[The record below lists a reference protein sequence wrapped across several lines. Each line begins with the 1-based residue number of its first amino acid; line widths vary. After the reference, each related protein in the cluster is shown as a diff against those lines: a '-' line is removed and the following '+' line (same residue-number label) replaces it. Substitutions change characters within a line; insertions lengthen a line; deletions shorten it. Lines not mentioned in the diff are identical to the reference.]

1 MLRPGLVLTVLGT
14 IAIGVALGALQAPPA
29 ATAPQPPPDAARP
42 GGFGPRGPS
51 GAPKDANGECPAG
64 TTETRPGN
72 CQAPSLPPPNILDY
86 RPRSTLVTA
95 AHPVPKARFPAV
107 DIHGHPGSL
116 SSPESIANIV
126 AALDSLNVR
135 VLVSADNSS
144 GDRLQ
149 RTLAALA
156 ASPHKDR
163 FRVLAGIDFRN
174 VGPGWA
180 ERAVRQLE
188 ADIAAGAVGVG
199 EVSKNFGLGIQKA
212 DGSRL
217 KVDDPEL
224 DPIWDALARLDVPV
238 FIHTAE
244 PQEFFQP
251 LDFHNERWLELAL
264 FRGRNNNEPGHV
276 TFDELIAERNN
287 LFKRHPKT
295 RFIAAHFGWHAN
307 DLARA
312 AQMLEA
318 YPNVVTEVG
327 AILYDLGR
335 QPRAAHDFFVKYQDR
350 ILFGKDSFQPSEYPY
365 YWRVF
370 ETKDEYFDYY
380 RDYHAFWKLYGMDL
394 PDEVLKKLYYG
405 NAMRV
410 VKGMPAGGW
419 PALDQSARPG
429 RPASRL
435 RN

>member
-1 MLRPGLVLTVLGT
+1 MTLAAGLAGALGMAVVLT
-14 IAIGVALGALQAPPA
+14 AQQQPA
-29 ATAPQPPPDAARP
+29 AH
-42 GGFGPRGPS
+42 
-51 GAPKDANGECPAG
+51 ECPAG
-64 TTETRPGN
+64 QTETRPGT
-72 CQAPSLPPPNILDY
+72 CQAPSQPPPSIVDY

-95 AHPVPKARFPAV
+95 QHLVPKAKFPAI
-107 DIHGHPGSL
+107 DIHGHPPSL
-116 SSPESIANIV
+116 AQNAASIAS
-126 AALDSLNVR
+126 ALDALNVR
-135 VLVSADNSS
+135 VMVSANNTS
-144 GDRLQ
+144 GDNLT

-156 ASPHKDR
+156 ASPYKDR
-163 FRVLAGIDFRN
+163 FRILTGIDFRN

-180 ERAVRQLE
+180 DKAVKQLE
-188 ADIAAGAVGVG
+188 ADIKAGAVGVG
-199 EVSKNFGLGIQKA
+199 EISKGFGLSIRKP

-224 DPIWDALARLDVPV
+224 DPVWEAAARLDIPV

-251 LDFHNERWLELAL
+251 LDYHNERWLELSL
-264 FRGRNNNEPGHV
+264 FAGRGHNGPGEP
-276 TFDELIAERNN
+276 TFEQLMTERNN

-312 AQMLEA
+312 AKLLDEC
-318 YPNVVTEVG
+318 PNVVYEVG

-350 ILFGKDSFQPSEYPY
+350 ILFGKDAFEPSEYPY

-370 ETKDEYFDYY
+370 ETRDEYFDYY
-380 RDYHAFWKLYGMDL
+380 RNYHAFWKLYGMDL

-405 NAMRV
+405 NALRV
-410 VKGMPAGGW
+410 VKGLPQEGW
-419 PALDQSARPG
+419 PT
-429 RPASRL
+429 PASTRANT
-435 RN
+435 R